1 MKDKKMTKEECYD
14 FLRIITNQD
23 ASLVHA
29 KNILKKKS
37 DAKKLEILDKI
48 VVKYVD
54 YYQENK
60 KLIGYSK
67 EIIKERVRLLNKYYD
82 YLHNNNF
89 DNAYTSQSKFRPTI
103 LEEFMS
109 ILFTD
114 MVCGIKERI
123 SRNAETV
130 NYGSVCAYTNLFFSG
145 AHFQNFISNPSVGVN
160 EKNQDFAI
168 FRRTKLNI
176 DGASPIDISLPVV
189 AIENKTYLDKT
200 MLEGSIA
207 TAEKIKSGNPYCLF
221 CIVSECYDVSLSVD
235 PAYSRID
242 QIFVL
247 RKNTPRD
254 ERQQIFDDVVCK
266 LVDLVYSHL
275 HRPWSDIQN
284 KMQSDGILI

>member
-1 MKDKKMTKEECYD
+1 MTIEECYN
-14 FLRIITNQD
+14 FLRDITAKD

-37 DAKKLEILDKI
+37 DAKKLDILDRI
-48 VVKYVD
+48 VIEYVN
-54 YYQENK
+54 YYQKNK
-60 KLIGYSK
+60 ELVGYSWDVVVQ
-67 EIIKERVRLLNKYYD
+67 RVKLLNQYYD
-82 YLHNNNF
+82 YIHDNGF
-89 DNAYTSQSKFRPTI
+89 DNAYTPQSKFRPTI

-114 MVCGIKERI
+114 MVCDIKSKI
-123 SRNAETV
+123 SDHVETV
-130 NYGSVCAYTNLFFSG
+130 NYGSARAYTNLFFSG
-145 AHFQNFISNPSVGVN
+145 ANFQAFISNPAVGVN

-168 FRRTKLNI
+168 FRKTKLNV
-176 DGASPIDISLPVV
+176 DGNRAVDISLPVV

-247 RKNTPRD
+247 RKNTPHD
-254 ERQQIFDDVVCK
+254 ERQQIFDDVVRK
-266 LVDLVYSHL
+266 LVDLVYQHL
-275 HRPWSDIQN
+275 NRPWSDIQN

>member
-14 FLRIITNQD
+14 FLRNITNQD

-48 VVKYVD
+48 VVEYVD
-54 YYQENK
+54 YYQKNK
-60 KLIGYSK
+60 ELVGYSRDVVVQ
-67 EIIKERVRLLNKYYD
+67 RVKLLNQYYD
-82 YLHNNNF
+82 YIHDNDF

-114 MVCGIKERI
+114 MVCDIKSKI
-123 SRNAETV
+123 SDHVETV
-130 NYGSVCAYTNLFFSG
+130 NYGSARAYTNLFFSG
-145 AHFQNFISNPSVGVN
+145 ANFQDFISNPAVGVN

-168 FRRTKLNI
+168 FRKTKLNV
-176 DGASPIDISLPVV
+176 DGSRAVDISLPVV

-254 ERQQIFDDVVCK
+254 ERQQIFDDVVWK
-266 LVDLVYSHL
+266 LVDLVYQHL
-275 HRPWSDIQN
+275 NRPWSDIQN